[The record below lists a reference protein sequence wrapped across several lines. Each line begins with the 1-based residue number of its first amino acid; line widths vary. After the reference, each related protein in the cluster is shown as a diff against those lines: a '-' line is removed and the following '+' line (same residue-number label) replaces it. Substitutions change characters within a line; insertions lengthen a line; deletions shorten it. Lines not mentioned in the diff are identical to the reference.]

1 MRSQPRWR
9 REQVDALASQ
19 FSLNRSTIL
28 SLRRHHIKQNN
39 MYLPEEALKLGTREE
54 KLRAA
59 NAFESC
65 VARYLDIIGVGYV
78 DEEEQRRR

>member
-1 MRSQPRWR
+1 
-9 REQVDALASQ
+9 
-19 FSLNRSTIL
+19 
-28 SLRRHHIKQNN
+28 

-65 VARYLDIIGVGYV
+65 VARYLDIIGVEYV